1 MVMARKM
8 ARRAPRRRT
17 PKSIGILNT
26 AEGLFQA
33 NILTK
38 LAFNLN
44 PLQFALGDA
53 VPGYG
58 SGGGTSLTELI
69 KDPSRFEQVAA
80 RVSNPELVVKAGIM
94 SAVGNAG
101 FRLGRRFLRR
111 PISQINTKIMNPL
124 ALGVKL

>member
-1 MVMARKM
+1 MARKM

-26 AEGLFQA
+26 AEGLYQA

-58 SGGGTSLTELI
+58 SAGGTSLTELI
-69 KDPSRFEQVAA
+69 KNPSRFEQVAA

-101 FRLGRRFLRR
+101 FKLGRKFLKR

>member
-1 MVMARKM
+1 MAMKRK
-8 ARRAPRRRT
+8 AAPRRRT
-17 PKSIGILNT
+17 PKAIGILNT
-26 AEGLFQA
+26 AEGIFQA

-53 VPGYG
+53 VPGYA

-80 RVSNPELVVKAGIM
+80 RVANPELVVKAGIM

>member
-1 MVMARKM
+1 MAMKRK
-8 ARRAPRRRT
+8 AAPRRRT
-17 PKSIGILNT
+17 PKAIGILNT

-58 SGGGTSLTELI
+58 SANGTSLTELI
-69 KDPSRFEQVAA
+69 KDPSRFDQVAA

>member
-1 MVMARKM
+1 MAPRK
-8 ARRAPRRRT
+8 RRMAPRRRT

-26 AEGLFQA
+26 AEGLYQA

-58 SGGGTSLTELI
+58 SANGTSLTELI
-69 KDPSRFEQVAA
+69 KDPSRFDQVAA

>member
-1 MVMARKM
+1 MARKM

-26 AEGLFQA
+26 AEGIFQA

-58 SGGGTSLTELI
+58 SANGTSLTELI

-111 PISQINTKIMNPL
+111 PISQINTKLMAPL
-124 ALGVKL
+124 SLGVRL

>member
-1 MVMARKM
+1 MTLMARRMK
-8 ARRAPRRRT
+8 RAPRRRG
-17 PKSIGILNT
+17 PKSIGLLNT
-26 AEGLFQA
+26 AEGLYQA
-33 NILTK
+33 NIITK

-69 KDPSRFEQVAA
+69 KDPSRFDQVAA
-80 RVSNPELVVKAGIM
+80 RVTNPELVVKAGIS
-94 SAVGNAG
+94 SAVGNMA

-111 PISQINTKIMNPL
+111 PISQVNSKIMTPL

>member
-1 MVMARKM
+1 MAMKRK
-8 ARRAPRRRT
+8 AAPRRRT

-53 VPGYG
+53 VPGYA

-80 RVSNPELVVKAGIM
+80 RVANPELVVKAGIM

>member
-1 MVMARKM
+1 MARKM

-33 NILTK
+33 SILTK

-94 SAVGNAG
+94 SAIGNAG

>member
-8 ARRAPRRRT
+8 ARRAPRRRS

>member
-1 MVMARKM
+1 MVRRTGKKM
-8 ARRAPRRRT
+8 APRRRA
-17 PKSIGILNT
+17 PKGIGILTT

-58 SGGGTSLTELI
+58 SAGGTSLTELI

-111 PISQINTKIMNPL
+111 PISQINTKIMNQL

>member
-1 MVMARKM
+1 MAMKRK
-8 ARRAPRRRT
+8 AASRRRT

-26 AEGLFQA
+26 AEGLYQA
-33 NILTK
+33 NILTR

-58 SGGGTSLTELI
+58 SANGTSLTELI
-69 KDPSRFEQVAA
+69 KDPSRFDQVAA

>member
-1 MVMARKM
+1 M
-8 ARRAPRRRT
+8 ARRKGRMAPRRRT

-111 PISQINTKIMNPL
+111 PISQINTKLMAPL
-124 ALGVKL
+124 SLGVRL

>member
-1 MVMARKM
+1 MAMKRT
-8 ARRAPRRRT
+8 AAPRRRT

-26 AEGLFQA
+26 AEGLYQA
-33 NILTK
+33 NILTR

-58 SGGGTSLTELI
+58 SPNGTSLTELI
-69 KDPSRFEQVAA
+69 KDPSRFDQVAA

>member
-1 MVMARKM
+1 MAMKRK
-8 ARRAPRRRT
+8 AAPRKRT

-26 AEGLFQA
+26 AEGLYQA
-33 NILTK
+33 NILTR

-58 SGGGTSLTELI
+58 SPNGTALTELI
-69 KDPSRFEQVAA
+69 KDPSRFDQVAA

>member
-1 MVMARKM
+1 MAK
-8 ARRAPRRRT
+8 RRNAAPRRRT

-26 AEGLFQA
+26 AEGLYQA

-80 RVSNPELVVKAGIM
+80 RVANPELVVKAGIM

-111 PISQINTKIMNPL
+111 PISQINTKIMAPL
-124 ALGVKL
+124 SLGVRL

>member
-1 MVMARKM
+1 MAMKRK
-8 ARRAPRRRT
+8 AAPRRRT

-26 AEGLFQA
+26 AEGLYQA
-33 NILTK
+33 HILTR

-58 SGGGTSLTELI
+58 SPNGTSLTELI
-69 KDPSRFEQVAA
+69 KDPSRFDQVAA

>member
-1 MVMARKM
+1 MARKM
-8 ARRAPRRRT
+8 ARRAPRRRS

-124 ALGVKL
+124 ALGVRL

>member
-1 MVMARKM
+1 MAMKRK
-8 ARRAPRRRT
+8 AAPRRRT
-17 PKSIGILNT
+17 PKTIGILNT
-26 AEGLFQA
+26 AEGFYQA
-33 NILTK
+33 TILTR

-58 SGGGTSLTELI
+58 SPNGTSLTELI
-69 KDPSRFEQVAA
+69 KDPTRFDQVAA

>member
-1 MVMARKM
+1 MARRKM
-8 ARRAPRRRT
+8 AAPRRRS

-26 AEGLFQA
+26 AEGLYQA

-94 SAVGNAG
+94 SAVGNAS

-111 PISQINTKIMNPL
+111 PISQINTKIMKPL
-124 ALGVKL
+124 ALGVRL

>member
-1 MVMARKM
+1 MAK
-8 ARRAPRRRT
+8 RRMTAPRRRT
-17 PKSIGILNT
+17 PKAIGILNT
-26 AEGLFQA
+26 AEGLYQA

-53 VPGYG
+53 VSGYG
-58 SGGGTSLTELI
+58 SAGGTSLTELI

-94 SAVGNAG
+94 SVVGNAG
-101 FRLGRRFLRR
+101 FRLGRKFLRR

>member
-1 MVMARKM
+1 MAMKRK
-8 ARRAPRRRT
+8 AAPRRRT
-17 PKSIGILNT
+17 PKAIGILNT
-26 AEGLFQA
+26 AEGLYQA
-33 NILTK
+33 NILTR

-58 SGGGTSLTELI
+58 SPNGTSLTELI
-69 KDPSRFEQVAA
+69 KDPTRFDQVAA

>member
-1 MVMARKM
+1 MAMKRK
-8 ARRAPRRRT
+8 AAPRRRT

-26 AEGLFQA
+26 AEGLYQA
-33 NILTK
+33 NILTR

-58 SGGGTSLTELI
+58 APNGTSLTELI
-69 KDPSRFEQVAA
+69 KDPSRFDQVAA

>member
-1 MVMARKM
+1 MAMKRKP
-8 ARRAPRRRT
+8 ARRRRR
-17 PKSIGILNT
+17 PQAIGILNT
-26 AEGLFQA
+26 ASGLYQA

-58 SGGGTSLTELI
+58 SANGTSLTELI
-69 KDPSRFEQVAA
+69 KDPTRFEQVAA

-94 SAVGNAG
+94 SAVGEAG
-101 FRLGRRFLRR
+101 FRLARRFLRR

-124 ALGVKL
+124 ALGVRL

>member
-1 MVMARKM
+1 MAMKRK
-8 ARRAPRRRT
+8 AAPRRRT

-26 AEGLFQA
+26 AEGLYQA
-33 NILTK
+33 NILTR

-58 SGGGTSLTELI
+58 SPNGTSLTELI
-69 KDPSRFEQVAA
+69 KDPSRFDQVAA

-124 ALGVKL
+124 ALRVKL

>member
-1 MVMARKM
+1 MARKM

-17 PKSIGILNT
+17 PKSIRILNT

-58 SGGGTSLTELI
+58 SPNGTSLTELI

-80 RVSNPELVVKAGIM
+80 RVANPELVVKAGIM

>member
-1 MVMARKM
+1 MARKTR
-8 ARRAPRRRT
+8 AAPRRRS
-17 PKSIGILNT
+17 PKAIGILNT
-26 AEGLFQA
+26 AEGLYQA

-80 RVSNPELVVKAGIM
+80 RVANPELVVKAGIM
-94 SAVGNAG
+94 SAVGNVG
-101 FRLGRRFLRR
+101 FRLGRKFLRR

>member
-1 MVMARKM
+1 MARKM

>member
-1 MVMARKM
+1 MARRNGRKM
-8 ARRAPRRRT
+8 ATRRRR

-33 NILTK
+33 NIITK

-58 SGGGTSLTELI
+58 SAGGTSLTELI
-69 KDPSRFEQVAA
+69 KDPSRFDQVAA
-80 RVSNPELVVKAGIM
+80 RVTNPELVVKAGIT
-94 SAVGNAG
+94 SAVGNMA
-101 FRLGRRFLRR
+101 FRFGRKFLKR
-111 PISQINTKIMNPL
+111 PISQVNTKIMAPL
-124 ALGVKL
+124 SLGVKL

>member
-1 MVMARKM
+1 MAMKRK
-8 ARRAPRRRT
+8 AAPRRRT
-17 PKSIGILNT
+17 PKAIGILNT
-26 AEGLFQA
+26 AEGLYQA
-33 NILTK
+33 NILTR

-58 SGGGTSLTELI
+58 SANGTSLTELI
-69 KDPSRFEQVAA
+69 KDPSRFDQVAA

>member
-1 MVMARKM
+1 MAMKRK
-8 ARRAPRRRT
+8 AAPRRRT

-26 AEGLFQA
+26 AEGLYQA

-80 RVSNPELVVKAGIM
+80 RVANPELVVKAGIM

>member
-1 MVMARKM
+1 MAMKRK
-8 ARRAPRRRT
+8 AAPRRRT

-26 AEGLFQA
+26 AEGLYQA

-58 SGGGTSLTELI
+58 SPNGTSLTELI
-69 KDPSRFEQVAA
+69 KDPSRFDQVAA

>member
-1 MVMARKM
+1 MAKRRM
-8 ARRAPRRRT
+8 AAPRRRT

-26 AEGLFQA
+26 AEGLYQA

-53 VPGYG
+53 LPGYG
-58 SGGGTSLTELI
+58 SPNGTSLTELI
-69 KDPSRFEQVAA
+69 KDPSRFDQVAA
-80 RVSNPELVVKAGIM
+80 RVANPELVVKAGIM

-101 FRLGRRFLRR
+101 FRLGRKFLRR

-124 ALGVKL
+124 ALGLKL

>member
-1 MVMARKM
+1 MARKM

-17 PKSIGILNT
+17 PKSNGILNT

-58 SGGGTSLTELI
+58 SPNGTSLTELI

-80 RVSNPELVVKAGIM
+80 RVANPELVVKAGIM

>member
-1 MVMARKM
+1 MARKM

-101 FRLGRRFLRR
+101 FKLGRKFLRR

-124 ALGVKL
+124 ALGVRL

>member
-1 MVMARKM
+1 MAMKRK
-8 ARRAPRRRT
+8 AAPRRRT

-26 AEGLFQA
+26 AEGLYQA

-69 KDPSRFEQVAA
+69 KDPSRFEQVAV

-94 SAVGNAG
+94 SALGNA
-101 FRLGRRFLRR
+101 LLNMDLRFLRR

>member
-1 MVMARKM
+1 MAMKRK
-8 ARRAPRRRT
+8 AAPRKRT

-26 AEGLFQA
+26 AEGLYQA

-58 SGGGTSLTELI
+58 SANGTSLTELI
-69 KDPSRFEQVAA
+69 KDPSRFDQVAA

>member
-1 MVMARKM
+1 MAKRRM
-8 ARRAPRRRT
+8 AAPRRRT
-17 PKSIGILNT
+17 PKAIGILNT
-26 AEGLFQA
+26 AEGIYQA

-80 RVSNPELVVKAGIM
+80 RVANPELVVKAGIM

-101 FRLGRRFLRR
+101 FRLGRRFLKR

>member
-1 MVMARKM
+1 MAKRRM
-8 ARRAPRRRT
+8 AAPRRRT
-17 PKSIGILNT
+17 PKAIGILNT
-26 AEGLFQA
+26 AEGIYQA

-80 RVSNPELVVKAGIM
+80 RVANPELVVKAGIM